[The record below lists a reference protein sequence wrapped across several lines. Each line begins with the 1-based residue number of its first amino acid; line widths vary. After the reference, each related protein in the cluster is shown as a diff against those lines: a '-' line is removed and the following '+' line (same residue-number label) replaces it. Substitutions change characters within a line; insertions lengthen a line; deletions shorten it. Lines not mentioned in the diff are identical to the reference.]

1 MTSINISNSENS
13 KVFEVFTNDS
23 KKYEIS
29 MKKVIETNKLML
41 NMVLIEGS
49 QKKIFCSLYDIEL
62 LRHIKV
68 LSLYDTIEEIFQQIC
83 DYLDANKQMNIK
95 SSIIIHANKVELVIP
110 IISKKYK
117 QLSFDLKYEN
127 SELVEILL
135 DTVDNLMKKNEEFE
149 KRITALE
156 EKVFGTKKKEKET
169 KNKDNEFNDKIENLT
184 NTKTIK
190 PHTEYI
196 SNIILLQNGKL
207 ASSSLDCY
215 IKIYNKDTFEE
226 EISIKENSC
235 VDWIE
240 QIKDGTLI
248 SCPRDKT
255 IRLYEIY
262 DNSYKNIKVIN
273 ESSSLWKMKELKS
286 GKLISTMDNSDIKV
300 WIKKDNNLECEFILK
315 NGGVSYDILEIRKNE
330 VVALSGNNINFYDL
344 NKRDKIN
351 SISGFES
358 FHLNPGKKFCLAND
372 ELLFVC
378 GCNNIFLVDYKAYQL
393 INKIGCEYIVT
404 LYKISDNF
412 IVSGQDNGDI
422 RQWQCNG
429 RDIKLYSYKKAAHN
443 TNVDYIFNLNKIL
456 LSGDGSGNLKVWE
469 LK

>member
-1 MTSINISNSENS
+1 MTSANESNSENS
-13 KVFEVFTNDS
+13 KVFEVFTNGS

-29 MKKVIETNKLML
+29 MKKVIETNKLMFH
-41 NMVLIEGS
+41 MVLIEGS

-68 LSLYDTIEEIFQQIC
+68 LSPYDTTDEIFQQIC
-83 DYLDANKQMNIK
+83 DYLDVNKQLNIK
-95 SSIIIHANKVELVIP
+95 SSIIIHANKVELIIP
-110 IISKKYK
+110 INSKKYK
-117 QLSFDLKYEN
+117 QLNFELKSEN

-156 EKVFGTKKKEKET
+156 EKVFGIKKKENET
-169 KNKDNEFNDKIENLT
+169 KNEDNEFKGKIENLT

-190 PHTEYI
+190 SHSSYI
-196 SNIILLQNGKL
+196 SNIILLQNGKI

-215 IKIYNKDTFEE
+215 IKIYNKDTFEV

-255 IRLYEIY
+255 IRLYEIN
-262 DNSYKNIKVIN
+262 DKSYKNINVIKD
-273 ESSSLWKMKELKS
+273 SSSSWKMKEVKN
-286 GKLISTMDNSDIKV
+286 GKLISTMDNSEIKV
-300 WIKKDNNLECEFILK
+300 WIKKDNTLECEFTLK
-315 NGGVSYDILEIRKNE
+315 NGGISYDILEVRKNE

-351 SISGFES
+351 SISGFEP
-358 FHLNPGKKFCLAND
+358 FHGNPGKKFCLVND
-372 ELLFVC
+372 ELLIVC
-378 GCNNIFLVDYKAYQL
+378 GSNNMFLVDYKAYQL
-393 INKIGCEYIVT
+393 INKIGCKCITT
-404 LYKISDNF
+404 LYKLSNNF
-412 IVSGQDNGDI
+412 ILSRQRNDI
-422 RQWQCNG
+422 NQWQCNG
-429 RDIKLYSYKKAAHN
+429 RDAKLYSYKKAAHKSE
-443 TNVDYIFNLNKIL
+443 VYSIFYLNNIL
-456 LSGDGSGNLKVWE
+456 FSGDEEGNIKFWE

>member
-1 MTSINISNSENS
+1 MTSINESNSENS

-29 MKKVIETNKLML
+29 MRKVIETNKLML
-41 NMVLIEGS
+41 YMVLMEGS

-62 LRHIKV
+62 LRQIKV
-68 LSLYDTIEEIFQQIC
+68 LSPYDTIEEIFQQIC
-83 DYLDANKQMNIK
+83 DYLDTNKQLNIK
-95 SSIIIHANKVELVIP
+95 SSIIIHANKVELEIP
-110 IISKKYK
+110 INSKKYK
-117 QLSFDLKYEN
+117 QLNFELKYEN

-149 KRITALE
+149 KRIAALE
-156 EKVFGTKKKEKET
+156 EKVFGTKRNEKEA
-169 KNKDNEFNDKIENLT
+169 KNEFNGKFENID

-190 PHTEYI
+190 PHSTCI
-196 SNIILLQNGKL
+196 SNIILLQNGRI
-207 ASSSLDCY
+207 ASSSHDYY
-215 IKIYNKDTFEE
+215 IKIYNKDTLEE
-226 EISIKENSC
+226 EISIKENSY

-262 DNSYKNIKVIN
+262 DKSYKNINVIKA
-273 ESSSLWKMKELKS
+273 SSSSWKIKELKN

-300 WIKKDNNLECEFILK
+300 WIKKDNTLECEFTLK
-315 NGGVSYDILEIRKNE
+315 NGGESYDILEVRKNE
-330 VVALSGNNINFYDL
+330 VVALSGNNINFYDI

-358 FHLNPGKKFCLAND
+358 FYGNPGKKFCLAND
-372 ELLFVC
+372 ELLLVC
-378 GCNNIFLVDYKAYQL
+378 GCKNIFLVDYKAYQL
-393 INKIGCEYIVT
+393 INKIGCEYIIT

-412 IVSGQDNGDI
+412 IFSGQNNGDI

-429 RDIKLYSYKKAAHN
+429 RDIKLYSYKKSAHN
-443 TNVDYIFNLNKIL
+443 THIYSIFYLNKIIY
-456 LSGDGSGNLKVWE
+456 SGDGYGNIKFWE
-469 LK
+469 LE